1 MLGRRFRVLTPVAV
15 LAVLIAACGGPGAG
29 ADDRAL
35 TVVATTTQAADLAR
49 DIGGP
54 RVRVVGLLAPNAD
67 PHEYEVRPDDVK
79 ALVDAALVVRSGGD
93 VDAWLQSAVQASGT
107 DAETLPLIDAVRVRR
122 VGGKVG

>member
-1 MLGRRFRVLTPVAV
+1 MLGRRFRVLVPVAA
-15 LAVLIAACGGPGAG
+15 LAVLIAACGGAGAG
-29 ADDRAL
+29 AHDPAL
-35 TVVATTTQAADLAR
+35 PVVATTTQAADLAR
-49 DIGGP
+49 DVGGP

-107 DAETLPLIDAVRVRR
+107 DAETITLIDAVRVRR
-122 VGGKVG
+122 VGG